1 MIEELRI
8 SRLGV
13 IEEAVL
19 ELDAGLTV
27 VTGETGAGKTMVV
40 SGLGLL
46 FGGRADSGLVRA
58 GAARAAVDGRLRLV
72 GELGEVRKRLD
83 EIGADTDDDVL
94 LLSRVVGADGRSR
107 AQVGG
112 RSAPVG
118 MLAELADDLVAVHGQ
133 TDQLRLR
140 LSTHQ
145 RDAID
150 RFGGADVGG
159 PLTRYAAI
167 YREYLDVEAIL
178 TTLTQNARERAREA
192 DMLRF
197 GLSEIEVAN
206 PSPGEERSLAAEV
219 ERLSHADT
227 LRTAATGA
235 RALLAGDPA
244 EVDTPDAVGMVAAAR
259 SALERVADH
268 DPALAEAGKRLAETG
283 YLLSDV
289 AAELASYA
297 ESLEADPLRL
307 AAAQERQA
315 VLRGLARKYA
325 DGDDEADDAD
335 AVLAWARVAAE
346 QLAALDTDDNQLE
359 ELSARSGQL
368 RVRLTEAAA
377 ELSAAR
383 RRAAQAFGASVTAE
397 LRDLAMPHATVTAQV
412 STSDEWGPHGADD
425 VELLLVPHPGAPAR
439 PIAKGASGGELS
451 RVMLAVEVVFAGQ
464 SDTPTF
470 VFDEVDAGV
479 GGRAAVEVGRRL
491 ARLARS
497 AQVIVVTHL
506 PQVAAF
512 ADRHLV
518 VVKSDDGAVT
528 KSGVVAVDEAGRVEE
543 LSRMLAGLDGS
554 ALAQGHASE
563 LLEAAASF
571 KAEVTTGK
579 KAARSRKQGGQEK
592 RATKTARR

>member
-19 ELDAGLTV
+19 ELDPGFTV

-40 SGLGLL
+40 TGLGLL
-46 FGGRADSGLVRA
+46 FGGRADSGLVRV
-58 GAARAAVDGRLRLV
+58 GASRAAVDGRLRLPAQLRQLR
-72 GELGEVRKRLD
+72 ERLD
-83 EIGADTDDDVL
+83 EIGADVDDDTL
-94 LLSRVVGADGRSR
+94 LLSRVVGGDGRSR

-118 MLAELADDLVAVHGQ
+118 VLAELADELVAVHGQ

-140 LSTHQ
+140 SPARQ

-150 RFGGADVGG
+150 RFGGADVGE
-159 PLTRYAAI
+159 PLAHYSAI
-167 YREYLDVEAIL
+167 YREYLDVETAL
-178 TTLTQNARERAREA
+178 TTLTRHAHERAREA

-197 GLSEIEVAN
+197 GLAEIEAAN
-206 PSPGEERSLAAEV
+206 PLEGEDATLATEV
-219 ERLSHADT
+219 ERLSYADM
-227 LRTAATGA
+227 LRTAANGA
-235 RALLAGDPA
+235 HAVLAGDPMEA
-244 EVDTPDAVGMVAAAR
+244 DSPDAIGAVAAAR
-259 SALERVADH
+259 AALERVADH
-268 DPALAEAGKRLAETG
+268 DPALAESAKRLAEAG

-289 AAELASYA
+289 AGELASYA

-315 VLRGLARKYA
+315 VLRSLARKYA
-325 DGDDEADDAD
+325 EGADGADGVEGVDG
-335 AVLAWARVAAE
+335 VLAWARVAAE
-346 QLAALDTDDNQLE
+346 RLAALDTDDTQIEQLSARLE
-359 ELSARSGQL
+359 ELKARL
-368 RVRLTEAAA
+368 NEAAA
-377 ELSAAR
+377 TLSAAR
-383 RRAAQAFGASVTAE
+383 RRAARTFGAAVTAE
-397 LRDLAMPHATVTAQV
+397 LRDLAMPHAVVTAQV
-412 STSDEWGPHGADD
+412 TTVDECGPHGADD
-425 VELLLVPHPGAPAR
+425 VELLLVPHPGAPER

-464 SDTPTF
+464 SGTPTF

-528 KSGVVAVDEAGRVEE
+528 SSGVVALDDGGRVEE

-554 ALAQGHASE
+554 ALAQGHAGE
-563 LLEAAASF
+563 LLAAAASF
-571 KAEVTTGK
+571 KADVATAERPTT
-579 KAARSRKQGGQEK
+579 KAK
-592 RATKTARR
+592 RR

>member
-13 IEEAVL
+13 IDEAVL
-19 ELDAGLTV
+19 ELDPGLTV
-27 VTGETGAGKTMVV
+27 VTGETGAGKTMIVT
-40 SGLGLL
+40 GLGLL

-58 GAARAAVDGRLRLV
+58 GASRAAVDGRLRLPA
-72 GELGEVRKRLD
+72 ELGELRDRLD
-83 EIGADTDDDVL
+83 EIGADLDDDAL
-94 LLSRVVGADGRSR
+94 FLSRVVGGDGRSR

-118 MLAELADDLVAVHGQ
+118 VLAELADDLVAVHGQ

-140 LSTHQ
+140 SAAHQ

-150 RFGGADVGG
+150 RFGGADVGER
-159 PLTRYAAI
+159 LTQYAAV
-167 YREYLDVEAIL
+167 YREYLDVETAL
-178 TTLTQNARERAREA
+178 TTLTEHARERAREA
-192 DMLRF
+192 DLLRF
-197 GLSEIEVAN
+197 GLSEIETAN
-206 PSPGEERSLAAEV
+206 PLPGEETSLAADV

-227 LRTAATGA
+227 LRMAATGA
-235 RALLAGDPA
+235 HALLAGDPA
-244 EVDTPDAVGMVAAAR
+244 EADSPDSIGLVAAAR

-268 DPALAEAGKRLAETG
+268 DPALAESAKRLAEAG

-289 AAELASYA
+289 AADLASYA
-297 ESLEADPLRL
+297 ESLEADPRRL
-307 AAAQERQA
+307 ATAQDRQA
-315 VLRGLARKYA
+315 VLRALARKYA
-325 DGDDEADDAD
+325 DDGKASDGADGA
-335 AVLAWARVAAE
+335 LAWAQVAAE
-346 QLAALDTDDNQLE
+346 RLAALDTDDSQVE
-359 ELSARSGQL
+359 ELSTRSERL
-368 RVRLTEAAA
+368 RARLTEVAAD
-377 ELSAAR
+377 LSAAR
-383 RRAAQAFGASVTAE
+383 RRTAQTFGAAVTAE

-412 STSDEWGPHGADD
+412 TTGDECGPHGADD

-464 SDTPTF
+464 SGTPTF

-491 ARLARS
+491 ARLARR

-528 KSGVVAVDEAGRVEE
+528 SSGVVALDEVGRVAE

-554 ALAQGHASE
+554 ALAQGHAGE

-571 KAEVTTGK
+571 KAEIASAKGT
-579 KAARSRKQGGQEK
+579 
-592 RATKTARR
+592 TARKKRR

>member
-19 ELDAGLTV
+19 ELDRGFTV

-46 FGGRADSGLVRA
+46 FGGRADSGLVRV
-58 GAARAAVDGRLRLV
+58 GASRAAVDGRVRLP
-72 GELGEVRKRLD
+72 GQLAETRARLD
-83 EIGADTDDDVL
+83 DIGADVDDDTL

-118 MLAELADDLVAVHGQ
+118 VLSELADDLIAVHGQ
-133 TDQLRLR
+133 ADQLRLR
-140 LSTHQ
+140 SPARQ

-150 RFGGADVGG
+150 RYGGAAVGE
-159 PLTRYAAI
+159 PLARYTEL
-167 YREYLDVEAIL
+167 YREYLDIEASL
-178 TTLTQNARERAREA
+178 AALTQHAQERAREA

-197 GLSEIEVAN
+197 GLAEVEAAN
-206 PSPGEERSLAAEV
+206 PSPGEENSLAAEI
-219 ERLSHADT
+219 ERLSHADA

-235 RALLAGDPA
+235 HAFLAGDPA
-244 EVDTPDAVGMVAAAR
+244 EADAPDAVGLVAAAR
-259 SALERVADH
+259 GALDRAGEH
-268 DPALAEAGKRLAETG
+268 DPALADAANRLAEAG

-289 AAELASYA
+289 AAQLASYA
-297 ESLEADPLRL
+297 TALEADPQRL
-307 AAAQERQA
+307 AVAQERQA
-315 VLRGLARKYA
+315 VLRALGRKYREAAAGTADTA
-325 DGDDEADDAD
+325 DG
-335 AVLAWARVAAE
+335 VLAWASAAA
-346 QLAALDTDDNQLE
+346 QRLAALDTDDSRID
-359 ELSARSGQL
+359 ELSVRSKEL
-368 RVRLTEAAA
+368 HAALVDAAA
-377 ELSAAR
+377 ALSVAR
-383 RRAAQAFGASVTAE
+383 RKAADTFGEAVTRE
-397 LRDLAMPHATVTAQV
+397 LRELAMPHATVTAEV
-412 STSDEWGPHGADD
+412 ATGDDYGPHGADD

-451 RVMLAVEVVFAGQ
+451 RVMLAVEVVFAGR
-464 SDTPTF
+464 SGTPTF

-491 ARLARS
+491 ARLART

-528 KSGVVAVDEAGRVEE
+528 SSGVVALDGASRVDE

-563 LLEAAASF
+563 LLDAAAKF
-571 KAEVTTGK
+571 KAETTDPVTDSKPK
-579 KAARSRKQGGQEK
+579 KK
-592 RATKTARR
+592 RR